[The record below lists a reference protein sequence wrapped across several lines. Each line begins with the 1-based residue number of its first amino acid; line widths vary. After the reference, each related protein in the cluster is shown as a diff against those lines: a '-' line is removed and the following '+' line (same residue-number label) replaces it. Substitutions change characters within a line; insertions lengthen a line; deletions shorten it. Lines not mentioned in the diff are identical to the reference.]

1 MTRQLDNYRTTKRV
15 AAAEIEMLSQT
26 TKTMAEDVLGWYVVE
41 KTLDMFIRSKQKGL
55 SSANYLVS
63 DREKALMEIKNHVVR
78 TDSVEAFMYRFEQVC
93 DNPLTMSEDFRD
105 KINRG
110 VRYLLAQSGDVTA
123 AVMYASSVSPEMK
136 LAALMRERASFGGI
150 EIESLVKF
158 INMPQEEWSTAVLSQ
173 RSEDECNSDFVKEL
187 LGYE

>member
-1 MTRQLDNYRTTKRV
+1 M
-15 AAAEIEMLSQT
+15 
-26 TKTMAEDVLGWYVVE
+26 
-41 KTLDMFIRSKQKGL
+41 
-55 SSANYLVS
+55 
-63 DREKALMEIKNHVVR
+63 R

-136 LAALMRERASFGGI
+136 LAALMRERAS
-150 EIESLVKF
+150 L
-158 INMPQEEWSTAVLSQ
+158 AVLKL
-173 RSEDECNSDFVKEL
+173 RVW
-187 LGYE
+187 